1 MKTIYKLTFKSAL
14 KDPFLIF
21 WSLLVPI
28 GALVI
33 VNSFN
38 LLSVESIKVFLGIV
52 AISIVFYGL
61 VNTAF
66 SAFRQRKRGVYN
78 LLHVVPMA
86 LWQYILGTASAW
98 AFIATLCGLITFF
111 VGAIILNLEISFITI
126 FTITIILFIAAF
138 GYVFL
143 SFIVSSLSNNEG
155 QVSIISNIFIL
166 PLIGLSDAFY
176 SLENSL
182 WIVKILSTFNPFQWF
197 ITGLRASINGDYL
210 LWGSQVG
217 LLLIGFCII
226 LLLAVRTFKYE
237 SN

>member
-28 GALVI
+28 VALVI
-33 VNSFN
+33 LNNFN
-38 LLSVESIKVFLGIV
+38 LLSFEGIKVFLGVV

-78 LLHVVPMA
+78 LLHVVPMP
-86 LWQYILGTASAW
+86 LWQYIFGTASAW
-98 AFIATLCGLITFF
+98 AFIATLCGLITFL
-111 VGAIILNLEISFITI
+111 VGAIILNLAISFITI
-126 FTITIILFIAAF
+126 ITITMMMFIAAL

-143 SFIVSSLSNNEG
+143 SFIISSLSNNEG

-176 SLENSL
+176 SLENGP
-182 WIVKILSTFNPFQWF
+182 WIVKLLSNFNPFQWS
-197 ITGLRASINGDYL
+197 ITGLRASLNGEYL

-217 LLLIGFCII
+217 LLFVGFCLI